1 MDNSKE
7 PDESKP
13 KLLQIAG
20 SVIAAAFGVQ
30 SRKHRERD
38 FGKGKAHVYIIAGV
52 LFTLALVI
60 GIYAVVHLVLK
71 QAGL

>member
-1 MDNSKE
+1 MDNGKQ
-7 PDESKP
+7 PDESRP
-13 KLLQIAG
+13 TPLQIAG

-30 SRKHRERD
+30 SRKHRQRD
-38 FGKGKAHVYIIAGV
+38 FGKGKAHVYIIGGV

-60 GIYAVVHLVLK
+60 GIYAVVHMVLK